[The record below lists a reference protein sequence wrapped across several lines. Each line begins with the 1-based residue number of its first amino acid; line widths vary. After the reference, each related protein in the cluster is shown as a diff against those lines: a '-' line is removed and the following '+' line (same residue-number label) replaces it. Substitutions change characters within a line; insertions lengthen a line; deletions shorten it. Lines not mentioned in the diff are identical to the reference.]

1 MISGDDFSDEFDY
14 QPTAAESQLIKDM
27 ITERIREVHGQTP
40 KEFCNSFI
48 TQGEK
53 VYVYQNRGTLSAE
66 QIIAKHKRIQ
76 AHCEEC
82 GYIQDGSISISV
94 PMSRSGNEFKN
105 MIDYCK
111 VRGIS
116 KILVDSLHDI
126 GEAPADVDKVVG
138 YLCGRGFEVEAVD
151 GGLTFASKTESE
163 DQGITMGGM

>member
-1 MISGDDFSDEFDY
+1 MYGKYNPFADTLRIECVISGDDFSDEFDY

-48 TQGEK
+48 TQAKRCMYIKTEERSQPSK
-53 VYVYQNRGTLSAE
+53 SLLSTTHPSPLRGMRIYSGRQHQHIRADE
-66 QIIAKHKRIQ
+66 PKRKRIQ
-76 AHCEEC
+76 
-82 GYIQDGSISISV
+82 D
-94 PMSRSGNEFKN
+94 

-138 YLCGRGFEVEAVD
+138 YLCGRGFRWR
-151 GGLTFASKTESE
+151 
-163 DQGITMGGM
+163 Q

>member
-1 MISGDDFSDEFDY
+1 M
-14 QPTAAESQLIKDM
+14 
-27 ITERIREVHGQTP
+27 
-40 KEFCNSFI
+40 
-48 TQGEK
+48 
-53 VYVYQNRGTLSAE
+53 YVYQNRGTLSAE

-116 KILVDSLHDI
+116 KILVDGLHDI
-126 GEAPADVDKVVG
+126 GETPADVDKVVG

-151 GGLTFASKTESE
+151 CGLTFVSKTESE